1 MTHVMTKRNP
11 RVAIVSDMSLQRLA
25 LAHAVKGQGYDL
37 VLNSSSDRLD
47 EKLFNSV
54 TPDVWIVDMQEENDD
69 LLDRV
74 LDGGVPVLFGLD
86 QAPAQGTRQ
95 YPRWERRVFI
105 KLYDVVGHPVIQ
117 ENLEPLEKAPINPTR
132 PKNVVVPAE
141 LQAYKSSRVEYV
153 CVLAASLGGPAAVKE
168 FLDYVPAGLPVAFV
182 LAQHIDARMQ
192 ESLTRVLVRHNHMP
206 CKVARSGDSLKNGEL
221 LIAPVET
228 EIDFSADGQV
238 VSRNIKWDG
247 PYSPS
252 IDQTL
257 ANVSR
262 RFHKRAIAIIFSGM
276 GSDGSISGP
285 LMVEAGGVIW
295 AQDDKTCAC
304 PSQPDAM
311 RATGCVSFTGNPF
324 DLANRL
330 VTYINNNLQ
339 ATAA

>member
-1 MTHVMTKRNP
+1 MTKRNP

-37 VLNSSSDRLD
+37 VLNTSAERLD
-47 EKLFNSV
+47 ERLFNSV
-54 TPDVWIVDMQEENDD
+54 SPDVWIVDMEDEDD
-69 LLDRV
+69 ALLDKV
-74 LDGGVPVLFGLD
+74 LDTGVPVLFGLD

-105 KLYDVVGHPVIQ
+105 KLYDVVGHPVVQ
-117 ENLEPLEKAPINPTR
+117 ENLERLEVATVTEAAQ
-132 PKNVVVPAE
+132 PKQMLTVPADV
-141 LQAYKSSRVEYV
+141 LAYKSQRVEFV

-168 FLDYVPAGLPVAFV
+168 FLDYIPAGLPVSFI

-206 CKVARSGDSLKNGEL
+206 CRIAKGGDVLKSGEL
-221 LIAPVET
+221 MIAPVET

-238 VSRNIKWDG
+238 ISRNIKWDG

-252 IDQTL
+252 IDQVL

-262 RFHKRAIAIIFSGM
+262 RFTKRSVAIIFSGM

-285 LMVEAGGVIW
+285 QMIEAGGVIW
-295 AQDDKTCAC
+295 AQDEKTCAC

-311 RATGCVSFTGNPF
+311 RATGCVSFSGTPF
-324 DLANRL
+324 DLASKL
-330 VTYINNNLQ
+330 VSYISRNIQLSM
-339 ATAA
+339 A

>member
-1 MTHVMTKRNP
+1 MTKRNP

-37 VLNSSSDRLD
+37 VLNTSPERLD
-47 EKLFNSV
+47 ERLFKSV
-54 TPDVWIVDMQEENDD
+54 SPDVWIVDMEAEDDD

-74 LDGGVPVLFGLD
+74 LDSGVPVLFGLD

-117 ENLEPLEKAPINPTR
+117 ENLEPLEAAPVNAPVQ
-132 PKNVVVPAE
+132 PKQIIVPNEIWAH
-141 LQAYKSSRVEYV
+141 KSQRLEYV

-168 FLDYVPAGLPVAFV
+168 FLDYIPAGLPVSFV

-206 CKVARSGDSLKNGEL
+206 CRIAKAGDMLKSGEL

-238 VSRNIKWDG
+238 ISRNIKWDG

-252 IDQTL
+252 IDQVL

-262 RFHKRAIAIIFSGM
+262 RFTKRSVAIIFSGM

-285 LMVEAGGVIW
+285 QMIESGGVIW
-295 AQDDKTCAC
+295 AQDEKTCAC

-339 ATAA
+339 ATVA

>member
-1 MTHVMTKRNP
+1 MAKRNP
-11 RVAIVSDMSLQRLA
+11 KVAIVSDISLQRLA

-37 VLNSSSDRLD
+37 VLNSSPERLDDRLF
-47 EKLFNSV
+47 KSV
-54 TPDVWIVDMQEENDD
+54 EPDVWIVDLQNEDD
-69 LLDRV
+69 ELLDRI
-74 LDGGVPVLFGLD
+74 LDLGVPVLFGLD
-86 QAPAQGTRQ
+86 AAPAQGTRQ

-117 ENLEPLEKAPINPTR
+117 ENLEPLEKQAVAPVAPREIY
-132 PKNVVVPAE
+132 VPQE
-141 LQAYKSSRVEYV
+141 LMTYKSQRLEFV

-168 FLDYVPAGLPVAFV
+168 FLDFIPSGLPVAFV

-206 CKVARSGDSLKNGEL
+206 CHIAHDGDKLKSGQL

-238 VSRNIKWDG
+238 ISRNIKWDG

-252 IDQTL
+252 IDQVL
-257 ANVSR
+257 ANVGR
-262 RFHKRAIAIIFSGM
+262 RFGKKSIAIIFSGM

-285 LMVEAGGVIW
+285 QMVEAGGSVW
-295 AQDDKTCAC
+295 AQDEKTCAC

-311 RATGCVSFTGNPF
+311 RATGCVSFSGTPF

-330 VTYINNNLQ
+330 VMHISRNLS
-339 ATAA
+339 AHTA

>member
-1 MTHVMTKRNP
+1 MAKRNP
-11 RVAIVSDMSLQRLA
+11 KVAIVSDISLQRLA

-37 VLNSSSDRLD
+37 VLNSSPERLDDRLF
-47 EKLFNSV
+47 KSV
-54 TPDVWIVDMQEENDD
+54 EPDVWIVDLQNEDD
-69 LLDRV
+69 ELLDRI
-74 LDGGVPVLFGLD
+74 LDLGVPVLFGLD
-86 QAPAQGTRQ
+86 AAPAQGTRQ

-117 ENLEPLEKAPINPTR
+117 ENLEPLEKQAVAPVAPREIY
-132 PKNVVVPAE
+132 VPQE
-141 LQAYKSSRVEYV
+141 LMTYKSQRLEFV

-168 FLDYVPAGLPVAFV
+168 FLDFVPSGLPVAFV

-206 CKVARSGDSLKNGEL
+206 CHIAHDGDKLKSGQL

-238 VSRNIKWDG
+238 ISRNIKWDG

-252 IDQTL
+252 IDQVL
-257 ANVSR
+257 ANVGR
-262 RFHKRAIAIIFSGM
+262 RFGKKSIAIIFSGM

-285 LMVEAGGVIW
+285 QMVEAGGSVW
-295 AQDDKTCAC
+295 AQDEKTCAC

-311 RATGCVSFTGNPF
+311 RATGCVSFSGTPF

-330 VTYINNNLQ
+330 VMHISRNLS
-339 ATAA
+339 AHTA

>member
-1 MTHVMTKRNP
+1 MAKRNP
-11 RVAIVSDMSLQRLA
+11 RVAIVSDISLQRLA

-37 VLNSSSDRLD
+37 VLNSSPERLD
-47 EKLFNSV
+47 ERLFNSV
-54 TPDVWIVDMQEENDD
+54 HPDVWIMDMQDEDD
-69 LLDRV
+69 ALLDKV
-74 LDGGVPVLFGLD
+74 LDSGVPVLFGLD

-117 ENLEPLEKAPINPTR
+117 ENLEPLEKEPVASVAR
-132 PKNVVVPAE
+132 PKNIVVPADV
-141 LQAYKSSRVEYV
+141 LAYKTQRAEYI
-153 CVLAASLGGPAAVKE
+153 CILAASLGGPAAVKE
-168 FLDYVPAGLPVAFV
+168 FLDYVPAGLPVSFV

-206 CKVARSGDSLKNGEL
+206 CRIAKAGDMLKSGEL

-238 VSRNIKWDG
+238 ISRDIKWDG

-252 IDQTL
+252 IDQVL

-262 RFHKRAIAIIFSGM
+262 RFGRRSIAIIFSGM

-285 LMVEAGGVIW
+285 QMQELGGVIW
-295 AQDDKTCAC
+295 AQDEKTCAC

-311 RATGCVSFTGNPF
+311 RATGCVSFSGNPF
-324 DLANRL
+324 DLAHKL
-330 VTYINNNLQ
+330 VSYISRNIQLSI
-339 ATAA
+339 A

>member
-1 MTHVMTKRNP
+1 
-11 RVAIVSDMSLQRLA
+11 MSLQRLA

-37 VLNSSSDRLD
+37 VLNCAPDRLD
-47 EKLFNSV
+47 NKLFNAAD
-54 TPDVWIVDMQEENDD
+54 PDVWLIDLQEEDDD
-69 LLDRV
+69 LIERV
-74 LDGGVPVLFGLD
+74 LATDVPVLFGLD
-86 QAPAQGTRQ
+86 VAPTQGTRQ

-105 KLYDVVGHPVIQ
+105 KLYEVVGHPVVQ
-117 ENLEPLEKAPINPTR
+117 ENLEPLERGPSNPTR
-132 PKNVVVPAE
+132 PKQIVIPDE
-141 LQAYKSSRVEYV
+141 LFKRKYQRVEFV

-168 FLDYVPAGLPVAFV
+168 FLDYVPKGIPVAFV
-182 LAQHIDARMQ
+182 LAQHIDGRMQ

-206 CKVARSGDSLKNGEL
+206 CLIARGGEQLKNSEL

-252 IDQTL
+252 IDQVI

-262 RFHKRAIAIIFSGM
+262 RFQKRAISIIFSGM

-285 LMVEAGGVIW
+285 LMVEAGGVVW
-295 AQDDKTCAC
+295 AQDEQTCAC

-311 RATGCVSFTGNPF
+311 RATGCVSFTGTPF

-330 VTYINNNLQ
+330 VNYVNQTLN
-339 ATAA
+339 T

>member
-1 MTHVMTKRNP
+1 MVKSNP
-11 RVAIVSDMSLQRLA
+11 KVAIVSDKSLQRLA
-25 LAHAVKGQGYDL
+25 LSHAVKGQGYDL
-37 VLNSSSDRLD
+37 VLNSSTERLD
-47 EKLFNSV
+47 ERLFNSV
-54 TPDVWIVDMQEENDD
+54 SPDVWIVDMEDEDD
-69 LLDRV
+69 VLFDKILDT
-74 LDGGVPVLFGLD
+74 GVPVLLGLD
-86 QAPAQGTRQ
+86 QAPSQGTRQ

-105 KLYDVVGHPVIQ
+105 KLYDLVGYPVVQ
-117 ENLEPLEKAPINPTR
+117 ENLEQLETSVVKTEGQVK
-132 PKNVVVPAE
+132 PKLLIPAE
-141 LQAYKSSRVEYV
+141 VLAYKPQRLEYV

-168 FLDYVPAGLPVAFV
+168 FLDYIPTGLPVSFV

-206 CKVARSGDSLKNGEL
+206 CRIAKAGDVLKSGEL

-238 VSRNIKWDG
+238 ISRNIRWDG

-252 IDQTL
+252 IDQVL

-262 RFHKRAIAIIFSGM
+262 RFTKRSIAVIFSGM

-285 LMVEAGGVIW
+285 QMVEAGGVIW

-311 RATGCVSFTGNPF
+311 RATGSVSFSGTPF
-324 DLANRL
+324 DLASKL
-330 VTYINNNLQ
+330 VSYVSRNIQ
-339 ATAA
+339 IGMV

>member
-1 MTHVMTKRNP
+1 MTKRNP

-37 VLNSSSDRLD
+37 VLNTSAERLD
-47 EKLFNSV
+47 ERLFNSV
-54 TPDVWIVDMQEENDD
+54 SPDVWIVDMEDEDEA
-69 LLDRV
+69 LLDKV
-74 LDGGVPVLFGLD
+74 LDTGVPVLFGLD
-86 QAPAQGTRQ
+86 TAPAQGTRQ

-117 ENLEPLEKAPINPTR
+117 ENLEPLEVAAPEP
-132 PKNVVVPAE
+132 VPAKQTLTIPE
-141 LQAYKSSRVEYV
+141 DVLAYKSQRLEYV

-168 FLDYVPAGLPVAFV
+168 FLDYIPTGLPVSFI

-206 CKVARSGDSLKNGEL
+206 CRIAKSGDVLKSGEL

-238 VSRNIKWDG
+238 ISRNIKWDG

-252 IDQTL
+252 IDQVL

-262 RFHKRAIAIIFSGM
+262 RFTKRSVAIIFSGM

-285 LMVEAGGVIW
+285 QMIEAGGVIW
-295 AQDDKTCAC
+295 AQDEKTCAC

-311 RATGCVSFTGNPF
+311 RATGCVSFSGTPF
-324 DLANRL
+324 DLASKL
-330 VTYINNNLQ
+330 VSYISRNIQLSM
-339 ATAA
+339 A

>member
-1 MTHVMTKRNP
+1 MAKRNP
-11 RVAIVSDMSLQRLA
+11 KVAIVSDISLQRLA

-37 VLNSSSDRLD
+37 VLNSSPERLDDRLF
-47 EKLFNSV
+47 KSV
-54 TPDVWIVDMQEENDD
+54 EPDVWIIDLQNEDD
-69 LLDRV
+69 ELLDRI
-74 LDGGVPVLFGLD
+74 LDLGVPVLFGLD
-86 QAPAQGTRQ
+86 AAPAQGTRQ

-117 ENLEPLEKAPINPTR
+117 ENLEPLEKQAVAPVAPREIY
-132 PKNVVVPAE
+132 VPQE
-141 LQAYKSSRVEYV
+141 LMTYKSQRLEFV

-168 FLDYVPAGLPVAFV
+168 FLDFIPSGLPVAFV

-206 CKVARSGDSLKNGEL
+206 CHIAHDGDKLKSGQL

-238 VSRNIKWDG
+238 ISRNIKWDG

-252 IDQTL
+252 IDQVL
-257 ANVSR
+257 ANVGR
-262 RFHKRAIAIIFSGM
+262 RFGKKSIAIIFSGM

-285 LMVEAGGVIW
+285 QMVEAGGSVW
-295 AQDDKTCAC
+295 AQDEKTCAC

-311 RATGCVSFTGNPF
+311 RATGCVSFSGTPF

-330 VTYINNNLQ
+330 VMHISRNLS
-339 ATAA
+339 AHTA

>member
-1 MTHVMTKRNP
+1 MTKRNP
-11 RVAIVSDMSLQRLA
+11 RVAIVSDVSLQRLA

-37 VLNSSSDRLD
+37 VLNSSPERLDDRLF
-47 EKLFNSV
+47 KSV
-54 TPDVWIVDMQEENDD
+54 EPDVWIVDLQEEDDD

-74 LDGGVPVLFGLD
+74 LDSGVPVLFGLD
-86 QAPAQGTRQ
+86 AAPPQGTRQ

-117 ENLEPLEKAPINPTR
+117 ENLEPLEKQSTAPVQPRSI
-132 PKNVVVPAE
+132 VVPEAV
-141 LQAYKSSRVEYV
+141 LAYKSQRVDYV

-168 FLDYVPAGLPVAFV
+168 FLDYVPSGLPVAFL

-206 CKVARSGDSLKNGEL
+206 CRIAQDSDKLKSGEL

-238 VSRNIKWDG
+238 ISRNIRWDG

-252 IDQTL
+252 IDQVL
-257 ANVSR
+257 ANVGR
-262 RFHKRAIAIIFSGM
+262 RFGKRSIAIIFSGM

-285 LMVEAGGVIW
+285 QMVESGGVIW
-295 AQDDKTCAC
+295 AQDEKTCAC
-304 PSQPDAM
+304 PSQPDSM
-311 RATGCVSFTGNPF
+311 RATGCVSFSGTPF
-324 DLANRL
+324 DLAGRL
-330 VTYINNNLQ
+330 VTYITKNLQ
-339 ATAA
+339 LSVA

>member
-1 MTHVMTKRNP
+1 MAKRNP
-11 RVAIVSDMSLQRLA
+11 KVAIVSDISLQRLA
-25 LAHAVKGQGYDL
+25 LAHAIKGQGYDL
-37 VLNSSSDRLD
+37 VLNSSPERLDDRLF
-47 EKLFNSV
+47 KSV
-54 TPDVWIVDMQEENDD
+54 EPDVWIVDLQNEDD
-69 LLDRV
+69 ELLDRI
-74 LDGGVPVLFGLD
+74 LDLGVPVLFGLD
-86 QAPAQGTRQ
+86 AAPAQGTRQ

-117 ENLEPLEKAPINPTR
+117 ENLEPLEKQAVAPVAPREIYIPQ
-132 PKNVVVPAE
+132 E
-141 LQAYKSSRVEYV
+141 LMTYKSQRLEFV

-168 FLDYVPAGLPVAFV
+168 FLDFIPSGLPVAFV

-206 CKVARSGDSLKNGEL
+206 CHIAHDGDKLKSGQL

-238 VSRNIKWDG
+238 ISRNIKWDG

-252 IDQTL
+252 IDQVL
-257 ANVSR
+257 ANVGR
-262 RFHKRAIAIIFSGM
+262 RFGKKSIAIIFSGM

-285 LMVEAGGVIW
+285 QMVEAGGSVW
-295 AQDDKTCAC
+295 AQDEKTCAC

-311 RATGCVSFTGNPF
+311 RATGCVSFSGTPF

-330 VTYINNNLQ
+330 VMHISRNLS
-339 ATAA
+339 AHTA

>member
-1 MTHVMTKRNP
+1 MAKRNP
-11 RVAIVSDMSLQRLA
+11 KVAIVSDISLQRLA

-37 VLNSSSDRLD
+37 VLNSSPERLDDRLF
-47 EKLFNSV
+47 KSV
-54 TPDVWIVDMQEENDD
+54 EPDVWIVDLQNEDD
-69 LLDRV
+69 ELLDRI
-74 LDGGVPVLFGLD
+74 LDLGVPVLFGLD
-86 QAPAQGTRQ
+86 AAPAQGTRQ

-117 ENLEPLEKAPINPTR
+117 ENLEPLEKQAVAPVAPREIY
-132 PKNVVVPAE
+132 VPQE
-141 LQAYKSSRVEYV
+141 LMTYKSQRLEFV

-168 FLDYVPAGLPVAFV
+168 FLDFIPSGLPVAFV

-206 CKVARSGDSLKNGEL
+206 CHIAHDGDKLKSGQL

-238 VSRNIKWDG
+238 ISRNIKWDG

-252 IDQTL
+252 IDQVL
-257 ANVSR
+257 ANVGR
-262 RFHKRAIAIIFSGM
+262 RFGKKSIAIIFSGM

-285 LMVEAGGVIW
+285 QMVEAGGSVW
-295 AQDDKTCAC
+295 AQDEKTCAC

-311 RATGCVSFTGNPF
+311 RATGCVSFSGTPF

-330 VTYINNNLQ
+330 VMHISRNLS
-339 ATAA
+339 AHMA

>member
-1 MTHVMTKRNP
+1 MAKRNP
-11 RVAIVSDMSLQRLA
+11 KVAIVSDISLQRLA

-37 VLNSSSDRLD
+37 VLNSSPERLDDRLF
-47 EKLFNSV
+47 KSV
-54 TPDVWIVDMQEENDD
+54 EPDVWIVDLQNEDD
-69 LLDRV
+69 ELLDRI
-74 LDGGVPVLFGLD
+74 LDLGVPVLFGLD
-86 QAPAQGTRQ
+86 AAPAQGTRQ

-117 ENLEPLEKAPINPTR
+117 ENLEPLEKQAVAPVAPREIY
-132 PKNVVVPAE
+132 VPQE
-141 LQAYKSSRVEYV
+141 LMTYKSQRLEFV

-168 FLDYVPAGLPVAFV
+168 FLDFIPSGLPVAFV

-206 CKVARSGDSLKNGEL
+206 CHIAHDGDKLKSGQL

-238 VSRNIKWDG
+238 ISRNIKWDG

-252 IDQTL
+252 IDQVL
-257 ANVSR
+257 ANVGR
-262 RFHKRAIAIIFSGM
+262 RFGKKSIAIIFSGM

-285 LMVEAGGVIW
+285 QMVEAGGSVW
-295 AQDDKTCAC
+295 AQDEKTCAC

-311 RATGCVSFTGNPF
+311 RATGCVSFSGTPF

-330 VTYINNNLQ
+330 VIHISRNLS
-339 ATAA
+339 AHTA

>member
-1 MTHVMTKRNP
+1 MAKRNP
-11 RVAIVSDMSLQRLA
+11 KVAIVSDISLQRLA

-37 VLNSSSDRLD
+37 VLNSSPERLDDRLF
-47 EKLFNSV
+47 KSV
-54 TPDVWIVDMQEENDD
+54 EPDVWIIDLQNEDD
-69 LLDRV
+69 ELLDRI
-74 LDGGVPVLFGLD
+74 LDLGVPVLFGLD
-86 QAPAQGTRQ
+86 AAPAQGTRQ

-117 ENLEPLEKAPINPTR
+117 ENLEPLEKQAVAPVAPREIY
-132 PKNVVVPAE
+132 VPQE
-141 LQAYKSSRVEYV
+141 LMTYKSQRLEFV

-168 FLDYVPAGLPVAFV
+168 FLDFIPSGLPVAFV

-206 CKVARSGDSLKNGEL
+206 CHIAHDGDKLKSGQL

-238 VSRNIKWDG
+238 ISRNIKWDG

-252 IDQTL
+252 IDQVL
-257 ANVSR
+257 ANVGR
-262 RFHKRAIAIIFSGM
+262 RFGKKSIAIIFSGM

-285 LMVEAGGVIW
+285 QMVEAGGSVW
-295 AQDDKTCAC
+295 AQDEKTCAC

-311 RATGCVSFTGNPF
+311 RATGCVSFSGTPF

-330 VTYINNNLQ
+330 VIHISRNLS
-339 ATAA
+339 AHTA

>member
-1 MTHVMTKRNP
+1 MMTKRNP
-11 RVAIVSDMSLQRLA
+11 RVAIISDMSLQRLA
-25 LAHAVKGQGYDL
+25 LAHAVKGHGYDL
-37 VLNSSSDRLD
+37 VLNSSPERLE
-47 EKLFNSV
+47 EKTFNAI
-54 TPDVWIVDMQEENDD
+54 TPDVWLVDLQDEDDD
-69 LLDRV
+69 LLDKV
-74 LDGGVPVLFGLD
+74 LSTEVPVLFGLD

-105 KLYDVVGHPVIQ
+105 KLHDIVGHPVIQ
-117 ENLEPLEKAPINPTR
+117 ENLEPLEKAPLNPTR
-132 PKNVVVPAE
+132 PKHLVLPADMVFR
-141 LQAYKSSRVEYV
+141 KSQRVEFV

-168 FLDYVPAGLPVAFV
+168 FLDYVPAGLPVSFL

-192 ESLTRVLVRHNHMP
+192 ESLTRVLVRHNNMP
-206 CKVARSGDSLKNGEL
+206 CHIAKGGEYLKSSEL

-238 VSRNIKWDG
+238 ISRNIKWDG

-252 IDQTL
+252 IDQVM

-262 RFHKRAIAIIFSGM
+262 RFHKRSIAIIFSGM

-295 AQDDKTCAC
+295 AQDEKTCAC

-311 RATGCVSFTGNPF
+311 RATGSVSFTGNPF
-324 DLANRL
+324 DLASRL
-330 VTYINNNLQ
+330 VTYVNNILQ
-339 ATAA
+339 ATVA

>member
-1 MTHVMTKRNP
+1 MSKSNP

-37 VLNSSSDRLD
+37 VLNSSPDRLD
-47 EKLFNSV
+47 AKLFNSV
-54 TPDVWIVDMQEENDD
+54 TPDVWIVDMQEEDDD
-69 LLDRV
+69 LLDKV
-74 LDGGVPVLFGLD
+74 LDTGVPVLFGLD

-117 ENLEPLEKAPINPTR
+117 ENLEPLEKLPANPIR
-132 PKNVVVPAE
+132 PKNIIVPPD
-141 LQAYKSSRVEYV
+141 LLAYKSTRVEYV

-182 LAQHIDARMQ
+182 LAQHIDSRMQ

-206 CKVARSGDSLKNGEL
+206 CKVARGGESLTSGQL

-238 VSRNIKWDG
+238 ISRNLKWDG

-262 RFHKRAIAIIFSGM
+262 RFHKRSIAIIFSGM

>member
-1 MTHVMTKRNP
+1 
-11 RVAIVSDMSLQRLA
+11 
-25 LAHAVKGQGYDL
+25 
-37 VLNSSSDRLD
+37 
-47 EKLFNSV
+47 
-54 TPDVWIVDMQEENDD
+54 
-69 LLDRV
+69 
-74 LDGGVPVLFGLD
+74 
-86 QAPAQGTRQ
+86 
-95 YPRWERRVFI
+95 
-105 KLYDVVGHPVIQ
+105 
-117 ENLEPLEKAPINPTR
+117 
-132 PKNVVVPAE
+132 VVVPAE
-141 LQAYKSSRVEYV
+141 LLAYKSSRVEYV

-168 FLDYVPAGLPVAFV
+168 FLDYVPSGMPVAFV

-206 CKVARSGDSLKNGEL
+206 CKVAHGGDSLKNGEL

-247 PYSPS
+247 PYAPS

-295 AQDDKTCAC
+295 AQDEQTCAC

-311 RATGCVSFTGNPF
+311 RATGCVSFTGNPY

-330 VTYINNNLQ
+330 VTYLNNNLQ

>member
-1 MTHVMTKRNP
+1 MAKRNP
-11 RVAIVSDMSLQRLA
+11 KVAIVSDISLQRLA

-37 VLNSSSDRLD
+37 VLNSSPERLDDRLF
-47 EKLFNSV
+47 KSV
-54 TPDVWIVDMQEENDD
+54 DPDVWIVDLQDEDD
-69 LLDRV
+69 ELLDRI
-74 LDGGVPVLFGLD
+74 LDLGVPVLFGLD
-86 QAPAQGTRQ
+86 AAPAQGTRQ

-117 ENLEPLEKAPINPTR
+117 ENLEPLEKQAVAPVAPREIY
-132 PKNVVVPAE
+132 VPQE
-141 LQAYKSSRVEYV
+141 LMTYKSQRLEFV

-168 FLDYVPAGLPVAFV
+168 FLDFIPSGLPVAFV

-206 CKVARSGDSLKNGEL
+206 CHIAHDGDKLKSGQL

-238 VSRNIKWDG
+238 ISRNIKWDG

-252 IDQTL
+252 IDQVL
-257 ANVSR
+257 ANVGR
-262 RFHKRAIAIIFSGM
+262 RFGKKSIAIIFSGM

-285 LMVEAGGVIW
+285 QMVEAGGSVW
-295 AQDDKTCAC
+295 AQDEKTCAC

-311 RATGCVSFTGNPF
+311 RATGCVSFSGTPF

-330 VTYINNNLQ
+330 VMHISRNLS
-339 ATAA
+339 AHTA

>member
-1 MTHVMTKRNP
+1 MVSTRNP

-37 VLNSSSDRLD
+37 VLNCSPDRLD
-47 EKLFNSV
+47 DKLFASV
-54 TPDVWIVDMQEENDD
+54 EPDVWLVDLQDEDD
-69 LLDRV
+69 ALLDKI
-74 LDGGVPVLFGLD
+74 LASDIPVLFGLD
-86 QAPAQGTRQ
+86 QAPVQGTRQ

-105 KLYDVVGHPVIQ
+105 KLYDVVGYPVIQ
-117 ENLEPLEKAPINPTR
+117 ENLEPLEKMPANPTR
-132 PKNVVVPAE
+132 PKNLVLPPEMLARGK
-141 LQAYKSSRVEYV
+141 APRVEYV

-168 FLDYVPAGLPVAFV
+168 FLDYLPAGLPVAFV

-192 ESLTRVLVRHNHMP
+192 ESLTRVLVRHNNMP
-206 CKVARSGDSLKNGEL
+206 CHIARGGEQLAPGEL

-238 VSRNIKWDG
+238 VSRNMKWDG

-252 IDQTL
+252 IDQML

-262 RFHKRAIAIIFSGM
+262 RFQKRSIAIIFSGM

-304 PSQPDAM
+304 PSQPDSM

-324 DLANRL
+324 DLASRL
-330 VTYINNNLQ
+330 ITYVNNSLQ
-339 ATAA
+339 VTAA

>member
-1 MTHVMTKRNP
+1 MTKRNP

-37 VLNSSSDRLD
+37 VLNTSPERLD
-47 EKLFNSV
+47 ERLFKSV
-54 TPDVWIVDMQEENDD
+54 SPDVWIVDIEDEDD
-69 LLDRV
+69 ELLDRV
-74 LDGGVPVLFGLD
+74 LNSGLPVLFGLD
-86 QAPAQGTRQ
+86 QAPVQGTRQ

-117 ENLEPLEKAPINPTR
+117 ENLEPLEAAIIASAPLQ
-132 PKNVVVPAE
+132 PKKIVLSPDV
-141 LQAYKSSRVEYV
+141 LSYKSQRLEYV

-168 FLDYVPAGLPVAFV
+168 FLDYIPLDLPVSFV

-192 ESLTRVLVRHNHMP
+192 ESLTRVLVRHNNMP
-206 CKVARSGDSLKNGEL
+206 CRIAKAGDMLKSGEL

-238 VSRNIKWDG
+238 ISRNIKWDG

-252 IDQTL
+252 IDQVL

-262 RFHKRAIAIIFSGM
+262 RFTKRSVAIIFSGM

-285 LMVEAGGVIW
+285 QMIESGGVIW
-295 AQDDKTCAC
+295 AQDEKTCAC

-311 RATGCVSFTGNPF
+311 RATGCVSFSGNPF
-324 DLANRL
+324 DLANKL
-330 VTYINNNLQ
+330 VGYISRNIQLSI
-339 ATAA
+339 A

>member
-1 MTHVMTKRNP
+1 MTKRNP
-11 RVAIVSDMSLQRLA
+11 RVAVVSDMSLQRLA

-37 VLNSSSDRLD
+37 VLNSSSERLDDRLF
-47 EKLFNSV
+47 KSV
-54 TPDVWIVDMQEENDD
+54 EPDVWIIDLQDEDD
-69 LLDRV
+69 ELLERV
-74 LDGGVPVLFGLD
+74 LDSGVPVLFGLD
-86 QAPAQGTRQ
+86 TAPAQGTRQ

-117 ENLEPLEKAPINPTR
+117 ENLEPLEKEAPQPVA
-132 PKNVVVPAE
+132 PKSIVVPAE
-141 LQAYKSSRVEYV
+141 VLAYKSQRVEYV

-168 FLDYVPAGLPVAFV
+168 FLDYVPVGLPVSFV

-206 CKVARSGDSLKNGEL
+206 CRIAHDGDKLKSGEL

-238 VSRNIKWDG
+238 ISRNIRWDG

-252 IDQTL
+252 IDQVL
-257 ANVSR
+257 ANVGR
-262 RFHKRAIAIIFSGM
+262 RFGKRSIAIIFSGM

-285 LMVEAGGVIW
+285 QMIESGGVVW

-311 RATGCVSFTGNPF
+311 RATGCVSFSGTPF

-330 VTYINNNLQ
+330 VSYISRNLQ
-339 ATAA
+339 LSMA

>member
-1 MTHVMTKRNP
+1 MAKRNP
-11 RVAIVSDMSLQRLA
+11 KVAIVSDISLQRLA

-37 VLNSSSDRLD
+37 VLNSSPERLDDRLF
-47 EKLFNSV
+47 KSV
-54 TPDVWIVDMQEENDD
+54 EPDVWIVDLQNEDD
-69 LLDRV
+69 ELLDRI
-74 LDGGVPVLFGLD
+74 LDLGVPVLFGLD
-86 QAPAQGTRQ
+86 AAPAQGTRQ

-117 ENLEPLEKAPINPTR
+117 ENLEPLEKQAVAPVAPREIY
-132 PKNVVVPAE
+132 VPQE
-141 LQAYKSSRVEYV
+141 LMTYKSQRLEFV

-168 FLDYVPAGLPVAFV
+168 FLDFIPSGLPVAFV

-206 CKVARSGDSLKNGEL
+206 CHIAHDGDKLKSGQL

-238 VSRNIKWDG
+238 ISRNIKWDG

-252 IDQTL
+252 IDQVL

-262 RFHKRAIAIIFSGM
+262 RFTKRSVAIIFSGM

-285 LMVEAGGVIW
+285 QMVEAGGSVW
-295 AQDDKTCAC
+295 AQDEKTCAC

-311 RATGCVSFTGNPF
+311 RATGCVSFSGTPF

-330 VTYINNNLQ
+330 VMHISRNLS
-339 ATAA
+339 AHTA

>member
-1 MTHVMTKRNP
+1 MAKRNP
-11 RVAIVSDMSLQRLA
+11 KVAIVSDISLQRLA

-37 VLNSSSDRLD
+37 VLNSSPERLDDRLF
-47 EKLFNSV
+47 KSV
-54 TPDVWIVDMQEENDD
+54 EPDVWIVDLQDEDD
-69 LLDRV
+69 ELLDRI
-74 LDGGVPVLFGLD
+74 LDLGVPVLFGLD
-86 QAPAQGTRQ
+86 AAPAQGTRQ

-117 ENLEPLEKAPINPTR
+117 ENLEPLEKQAVAPVAPREIY
-132 PKNVVVPAE
+132 VPQE
-141 LQAYKSSRVEYV
+141 LMTYKSQRLEFV

-168 FLDYVPAGLPVAFV
+168 FLDFIPSGLPVAFV

-206 CKVARSGDSLKNGEL
+206 CHIAHDGDKLKSGQL

-238 VSRNIKWDG
+238 ISRNIKWDG

-252 IDQTL
+252 IDQVL
-257 ANVSR
+257 ANVGR
-262 RFHKRAIAIIFSGM
+262 RFGKKSIAIIFSGM

-285 LMVEAGGVIW
+285 QMVEAGGSVW
-295 AQDDKTCAC
+295 AQDEKTCAC

-311 RATGCVSFTGNPF
+311 RATGCVSFSGTPF

-330 VTYINNNLQ
+330 VMHISRNLS
-339 ATAA
+339 AHTA

>member
-1 MTHVMTKRNP
+1 MSKSNP

-37 VLNSSSDRLD
+37 VLNSSPDRLD
-47 EKLFNSV
+47 AKLFNSV
-54 TPDVWIVDMQEENDD
+54 TPDVWIVDMQEEDDD
-69 LLDRV
+69 LLDKV
-74 LDGGVPVLFGLD
+74 LETGVPVLFGLD

-117 ENLEPLEKAPINPTR
+117 ENLEPLEKLPANPTR
-132 PKNVVVPAE
+132 PKNIVVPPD
-141 LQAYKSSRVEYV
+141 LLAYKSTRVEYV

-168 FLDYVPAGLPVAFV
+168 FLDYVPSGMPVAFV

-206 CKVARSGDSLKNGEL
+206 CKVARGGENLTSGQL

-238 VSRNIKWDG
+238 VSRNLKWDG
-247 PYSPS
+247 PYAPS

-262 RFHKRAIAIIFSGM
+262 RFHKRSIAIIFSGM

>member
-1 MTHVMTKRNP
+1 MAKRNP
-11 RVAIVSDMSLQRLA
+11 KVAIVSDISLQRLA

-37 VLNSSSDRLD
+37 VLNSSPERLDDRLF
-47 EKLFNSV
+47 KSV
-54 TPDVWIVDMQEENDD
+54 EPDVWIVDLQDEDD
-69 LLDRV
+69 ELLDRI
-74 LDGGVPVLFGLD
+74 LDLGVPVLFGLD
-86 QAPAQGTRQ
+86 AAPAQGTRQ

-117 ENLEPLEKAPINPTR
+117 ENLEPLEKQAVAPVAPREIY
-132 PKNVVVPAE
+132 VPQE
-141 LQAYKSSRVEYV
+141 LMTYKSQRLEFV

-168 FLDYVPAGLPVAFV
+168 FLDFVPSGLPVAFV

-206 CKVARSGDSLKNGEL
+206 CHIAHDGDKLKSGQL

-238 VSRNIKWDG
+238 ISRNIKWDG

-252 IDQTL
+252 IDQVL
-257 ANVSR
+257 ANVGR
-262 RFHKRAIAIIFSGM
+262 RFGKKSIAIIFSGM

-285 LMVEAGGVIW
+285 QMVEAGGSVW
-295 AQDDKTCAC
+295 AQDEKTCAC

-311 RATGCVSFTGNPF
+311 RATGCVSFSGTPF

-330 VTYINNNLQ
+330 VMHISRNLS
-339 ATAA
+339 AHTA